1 MNRLIIAT
9 ALGLSLAAC
18 GAEESAPEPTEP
30 PTEAVT
36 ETEVEPEAVVKQFDD
51 LLAAA
56 PTAEE
61 MPLPEDF
68 AEEAEQEINAENLEA
83 ELAALESELGEE

>member
-30 PTEAVT
+30 PTEAVA
-36 ETEVEPEAVVKQFDD
+36 ETEEEPE
-51 LLAAA
+51 AA

-68 AEEAEQEINAENLEA
+68 AEEAEQEITAENLEA